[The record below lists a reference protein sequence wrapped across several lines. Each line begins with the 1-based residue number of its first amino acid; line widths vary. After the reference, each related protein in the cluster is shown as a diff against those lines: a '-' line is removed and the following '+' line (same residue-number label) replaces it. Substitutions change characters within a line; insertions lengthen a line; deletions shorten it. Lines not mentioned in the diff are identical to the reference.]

1 MPARKPSHRRRF
13 KSAELA
19 PDLTPMMNLV
29 TVLIPILLISMVFLK
44 VTTIDAALAMTDTYG
59 EASTEP
65 RLSLKLEIT
74 DKGYRLSAA
83 QPLTQFASAGVLKNG
98 EQLIIPTIDKEV
110 SCRPYVGTMPPPRSR
125 NTHRSTCKSAEDS
138 QTFTVYNHDKLFET
152 AKTIKAAY
160 PKEFEIII
168 TGPDTLEYEAIT
180 QAMDS
185 TRGNL
190 NSGRP
195 SGYLFPMPKLA
206 PNGL

>member
-1 MPARKPSHRRRF
+1 MPAKKPSNRRHF

-44 VTTIDAALAMTDTYG
+44 VTTIDAALAMTDAYG
-59 EASTEP
+59 EASSKP

-74 DKGYRLSAA
+74 DRGYTLSAA
-83 QPLTQFASAGVLKNG
+83 QPLSEFASSGVLKNG
-98 EQLIIPTIDKEV
+98 DRLIIPTIEKQID
-110 SCRPYVGTMPPPRSR
+110 CGPYVGTMPPPRSR
-125 NTHRSTCKSAEDS
+125 NADRSACKSAEDI

-168 TGPDTLEYEAIT
+168 AGPDTLEYEAIT

-190 NSGRP
+190 NNGRP
-195 SGYLFPMPKLA
+195 SGYLFPMPKLS